1 MSILNESPVVGLQFS
16 ILSPDEIRRM
26 SVVEVVNRE
35 TYVNNKAV
43 RGESFW
49 DMRQC
54 SGTRVFPLSP
64 NCPATVPVPGWG
76 TRFVAKWQ
84 VPKYHTHRRFP

>member
-43 RGESFW
+43 
-49 DMRQC
+49 
-54 SGTRVFPLSP
+54 SGGSSTR
-64 NCPATVPVPGWG
+64 GWG
-76 TRFVAKWQ
+76 RPSLAASARPTG
-84 VPKYHTHRRFP
+84 